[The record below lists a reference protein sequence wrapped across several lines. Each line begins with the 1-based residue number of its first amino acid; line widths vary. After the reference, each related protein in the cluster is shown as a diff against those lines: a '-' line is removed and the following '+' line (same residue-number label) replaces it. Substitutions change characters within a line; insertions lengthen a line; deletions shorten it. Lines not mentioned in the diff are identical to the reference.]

1 DHYGSF
7 DKVREAFKSF
17 VENVPF
23 YGFGVMCIDHPEVQ
37 ALVSR
42 IEDRKIITYGQNP
55 QADVRFVNYR
65 ADGAIGR
72 FDIVIRSRRGDEER
86 HIGDLSLPMPG
97 THNVSNATAAVAV
110 AVELGLSDE
119 DIRNGL
125 ASFGGVKRRFTHT
138 GSWNGAEFVD
148 DYGHHPVEIRSVL
161 AAARQACHG
170 RVIAIVQPHR
180 FTRLRDLFEEFAS
193 CFNEAD
199 TVLVAPVYAAGE
211 APIDGVNSE
220 ELVGRIKAAGH
231 RDARHLGGPGEIAPL
246 IRKLG
251 RGGDFTVFLGAGN
264 ITQWA
269 HT

>member
-86 HIGDLSLPMPG
+86 HIGEHSLPMPG

-119 DIRNGL
+119 DIRKGL

-138 GSWNGAEFVD
+138 GSWNGAEFFD

-161 AAARQACHG
+161 AAARQACKG
-170 RVIAIVQPHR
+170 RVIAVVQPHR
-180 FTRLRDLFEEFAS
+180 YTRLANLFDDFAA
-193 CFNEAD
+193 CFDEAD
-199 TVLVAPVYAAGE
+199 TVIVAPVYSAGE
-211 APIDGVNSE
+211 AEIEGVNSE
-220 ELVGRIKAAGH
+220 ALVSRIRAGGH
-231 RDARHLGGPGEIAPL
+231 RDARHADGQEAVE
-246 IRKLG
+246 RMV
-251 RGGDFTVFLGAGN
+251 RDMVREGDFVVCLG
-264 ITQWA
+264 
-269 HT
+269 